1 MSMMWINFLC
11 LNKMNL
17 LKTFEKLCDPAKLYL
32 LLSFASVIVYLIHF
46 VKQGKR
52 PSVQE
57 LGMQVIVMFIWTFI
71 LNKVCTFK
79 YGVKIS
85 WVLVALP
92 IVFMILGLLLMFF
105 IVDELDLTKA
115 DLQDIMNQA
124 KTMKE
129 EDDELEG
136 FQGCADAK

>member
-1 MSMMWINFLC
+1 M
-11 LNKMNL
+11 
-17 LKTFEKLCDPAKLYL
+17 
-32 LLSFASVIVYLIHF
+32 
-46 VKQGKR
+46 KQGKR

-115 DLQDIMNQA
+115 DLQDFMNQA

-129 EDDELEG
+129 EDDEIEG

>member
-1 MSMMWINFLC
+1 
-11 LNKMNL
+11 MNL
-17 LKTFEKLCDPAKLYL
+17 LKTFEKMCDPAKLYL

-129 EDDELEG
+129 DDELEG
-136 FQGCADAK
+136 FQGCGDAK